1 MCDTPFD
8 AELARLREKPDCIP
22 LAHQTKNLGAKNPP
36 KCAFLTVF
44 RFFQGHPLT
53 LRDSKGHI
61 RILLFRDASNG
72 TGPVPLGPR
81 EPQKR
86 LFSNKFGKH
95 VFGFDGVAVALA
107 VGQRD
112 VDFSSVVAFG
122 ARWGHGVQ
130 GVHQQKYTKQ
140 N

>member
-1 MCDTPFD
+1 MT
-8 AELARLREKPDCIP
+8 
-22 LAHQTKNLGAKNPP
+22 LG
-36 KCAFLTVF
+36 
-44 RFFQGHPLT
+44 
-53 LRDSKGHI
+53 DSKGHI

-86 LFSNKFGKH
+86 LFSNKIGKY
-95 VFGFDGVAVALA
+95 VFGFDGAGVALA

-112 VDFSSVVAFG
+112 IDYSTAVAYGSRG
-122 ARWGHGVQ
+122 AIASREGA
-130 GVHQQKYTKQ
+130 